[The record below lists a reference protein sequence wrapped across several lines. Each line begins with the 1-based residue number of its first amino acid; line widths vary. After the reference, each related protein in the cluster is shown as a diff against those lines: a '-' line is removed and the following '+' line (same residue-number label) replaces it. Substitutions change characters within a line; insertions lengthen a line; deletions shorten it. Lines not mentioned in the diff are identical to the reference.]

1 MYTSEFVS
9 PMHPDKI
16 CDRIS
21 ASILDECLKQDPNSR
36 VAVETLGGH
45 KKIVV
50 MGEITTK
57 ANVDFKELIQ
67 KEINDSSFEI
77 LVNITQ
83 QSPSIAQGVDIGG
96 AGDQGIMIGY
106 ACSDSKNLMPLE
118 YELARSLCKFIFH
131 KYPFDGKTQI
141 TIDESK
147 NITDIVASF
156 QNVSKDILKA
166 LILSWLLDQKIDSQN
181 INF

>member
-21 ASILDECLKQDPNSR
+21 ALILDECLKQDPDSR
-36 VAVETLGGH
+36 VAIETLGGH

-57 ANVDFKELIQ
+57 ANIDFQELIQ

-77 LVNITQ
+77 ITNISK
-83 QSPSIAQGVDIGG
+83 QSPSIAQGVAIGG
-96 AGDQGIMIGY
+96 AGDQGIMLGY
-106 ACSDSKNLMPLE
+106 ACSDTQNLMPLE
-118 YELARSLCKFIFH
+118 YELARSLCKFIFN

-141 TIDESK
+141 TISGNK
-147 NITDIVASF
+147 IIIDIVVSF
-156 QNVSKDILKA
+156 QNVSKDILKS
-166 LILSWLLDQKIDSQN
+166 LVLS
-181 INF
+181 